1 MATSGLSSMTNV
13 KSSASNKL
21 SVTRAIVFAADA
33 FDTLL
38 DAATTGLTIGVTPVG
53 SMLGGFD
60 G

>member
-1 MATSGLSSMTNV
+1 MTNV

-21 SVTRAIVFAADA
+21 SVMRATVFAADA

-53 SMLGGFD
+53 RMLGWFD